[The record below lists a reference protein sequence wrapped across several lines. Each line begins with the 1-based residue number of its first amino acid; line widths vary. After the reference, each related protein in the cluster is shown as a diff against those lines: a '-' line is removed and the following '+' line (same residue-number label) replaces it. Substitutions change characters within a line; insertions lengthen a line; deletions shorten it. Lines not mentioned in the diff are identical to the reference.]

1 MRAIHSGR
9 GRLLAS
15 TSLAFADD
23 IMAGL
28 YGNTI
33 VSKST
38 MGEVHAHYKADHT
51 FDGTASSAM
60 GSMDLKGTWVLDDKG
75 QLCRTYDTPPPGVT
89 NPLCT
94 RLGRTQSRRQLDVG
108 RPRDYA
114 RVGNSVTVAGRGNSA
129 MDVLT
134 SMALTSP
141 NCIGTRYVAQG
152 YPSPGI

>member
-1 MRAIHSGR
+1 MRAIILGAAA
-9 GRLLAS
+9 LLAS

-23 IMAGL
+23 IMAGY

-51 FDGTASSAM
+51 FDGTASSTM
-60 GSMDLKGTWVLDDKG
+60 GSMDLKGTWALDDKG

-94 RLGRTQSRRQLDVG
+94 PWTAHKVGDSWTLGDRSITLV
-108 RPRDYA
+108 
-114 RVGNSVTVAGRGNSA
+114 
-129 MDVLT
+129 
-134 SMALTSP
+134 
-141 NCIGTRYVAQG
+141 
-152 YPSPGI
+152 PGIQ